1 MIEVSLTVNPPRI
14 CFACRRRGAGR
25 REELGWLR

>member
-1 MIEVSLTVNPPRI
+1 MTEASLTADPPRI

-25 REELGWLR
+25 REELEWLR